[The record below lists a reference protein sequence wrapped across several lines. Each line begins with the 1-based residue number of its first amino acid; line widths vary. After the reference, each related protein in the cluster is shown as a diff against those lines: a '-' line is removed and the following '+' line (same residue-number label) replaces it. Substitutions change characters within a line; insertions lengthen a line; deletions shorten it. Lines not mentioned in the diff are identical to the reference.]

1 MTSVVKNFCFFD
13 VQVRI
18 QLDNEI
24 VIHSVGDKAG
34 QLLGP
39 WRLLR
44 DYHPEGPSLLS
55 HFTVMGQHSST
66 CDSVLANWVSDHIH
80 QQRPDVPMM
89 LITDCLGASWAPS
102 TMERYWLNNQIAIPM
117 APGSTAYNALPD
129 THVHPQMKAILR
141 QEKNKL
147 QEHADREFVIAQSE
161 GPYQWGP
168 WETSVVVARTMARLE
183 KSQQESRLLLA
194 GAISTQMLV
203 MRPDADWQLRPLD
216 DLNQP
221 WQARFPR
228 SPCFRLIPQ
237 SIADR
242 RVQQARLWQNGEPP
256 VPDWSVLDRLGN
268 YLDQQHHP
276 RENPDDPEDDA
287 VVLDGRFEDLALTP
301 EQLLMLVPLDQR
313 LKDLPRGSSTLVKR
327 AEAAKRIRTK
337 RKSRWAQKFGDQ
349 AGKKQSKK
357 WRARLAQG
365 VSVQEMKRQNF
376 GQAAAPKRK
385 FWRGGKKKA
394 STTQAKAEAK
404 PNKGQKPKGP
414 NSVEKTRSEN
424 SPWLQQKVRIMSP
437 TSHPTMLGFVGHVVA
452 HWQGEDE
459 TEPDQGTLTLMLE
472 AALGKGV
479 FQIHLPVAEVC
490 RCDQLPEHVP
500 VGPPKLNLQHYPPQ
514 VRYAFCQEL
523 GVNPGDAGLEPLPDQ
538 AMSEGTSIHA
548 GQVEIRLRLPCDGL
562 VQLPPAA
569 VEVLSWPAF
578 DARTLSPGD
587 QKEYS
592 ENIQTLSQALLVLA
606 PVHTENPQHWT
617 LLSAR
622 RQSRDQPWQ
631 LEYEDSLPAQTDVGY
646 QAATRIA
653 RRLFLL
659 PEGQQLPKSLPGDQ
673 KDGWSCGLI
682 VLQKAEMH
690 IRRFRGELPSVPPSI
705 PQIRQRVNVWIQKLH
720 EAVQPKFPQ
729 KGQAH
734 AKRRPPPATFEEA
747 LIRGKEC
754 TKCRP
759 SKLQPVKGCSFCM
772 GRWFEEIRQ
781 RGKEATN

>member
-1 MTSVVKNFCFFD
+1 M
-13 VQVRI
+13 RI
-18 QLDNEI
+18 QVDNEI
-24 VIHSVGDKAG
+24 VIQNAGDKAG

-80 QQRPDVPMM
+80 QQMPDVPKL
-89 LITDCLGASWAPS
+89 LISDCLGATWAPS

-129 THVHPQMKAILR
+129 THVHPQTKAILR

-147 QEHADREFVIAQSE
+147 QEQADREFVLAQSE

-168 WETSVVVARTMARLE
+168 WETSVVVARTMARLDQ
-183 KSQQESRLLLA
+183 SQRESKLLLT

-203 MRPDADWQLRPLD
+203 MRPDADWQLKPLD

-237 SIADR
+237 KIADR
-242 RVQQARLWQNGEPP
+242 RIQKARLWPNGEAP

-287 VVLDGRFEDLALTP
+287 VVLDGRFQDLALTP
-301 EQLLMLVPLDQR
+301 EQLEMMVPLDQR

-327 AEAAKRIRTK
+327 AEAAKHIVRK
-337 RKSRWAQKFGDQ
+337 RKSQWAKKFGDQ
-349 AGKKQSKK
+349 AGQKQAAK
-357 WRARLAQG
+357 WRVRLARG
-365 VSVQEMKRQNF
+365 VSVEEMKRQNF
-376 GQAAAPKRK
+376 GQVAGQKRK
-385 FWRGGKKKA
+385 FWRGG
-394 STTQAKAEAK
+394 STKTRRTQAKAKAK
-404 PNKGQKPKGP
+404 AKGQKPTGP
-414 NSVEKTRSEN
+414 SSVEKTRFET
-424 SPWLQQKVRIMSP
+424 SPWLQQKVRIMSA
-437 TSHPTMLGFVGHVVA
+437 TSHPTMLGFVGQVVA

-472 AALGKGV
+472 GASGKGV

-500 VGPPKLNLQHYPPQ
+500 MGPPKLNLRPYPPQ
-514 VRYAFCQEL
+514 TRYAFCQEL
-523 GVNPGDAGLEPLPDQ
+523 GVSPGDAGLEPLPDQ

-548 GQVEIRLRLPCDGL
+548 AQLELRLRLPCDGL
-562 VQLPPAA
+562 HQLPPAA
-569 VEVLSWPAF
+569 VEVVSWPAF
-578 DARTLSPGD
+578 DARALSPGD

-592 ENIQTLSQALLVLA
+592 ENLQKLSQALLVLA

-631 LEYEDSLPAQTDVGY
+631 LQYEDSLPAQTDVGY
-646 QAATRIA
+646 QAATRVA
-653 RRLFLL
+653 RRLCLL
-659 PEGQQLPKSLPGDQ
+659 PEGQDLPKSLPGDQ
-673 KDGWSCGLI
+673 KDGWSCGLF
-682 VLQKAEMH
+682 VLQKSEIQ

-720 EAVQPKFPQ
+720 EAVQPKFPP
-729 KGQAH
+729 KAP
-734 AKRRPPPATFEEA
+734 ANARKRPPPATFDEA
-747 LIRGKEC
+747 LARGIEC

-759 SKLQPVKGCSFCM
+759 SKLQPVKGCSACM
-772 GRWFEEIRQ
+772 GDWFEEIRQ
-781 RGKEATN
+781 RTKAIYVLKNTTNN